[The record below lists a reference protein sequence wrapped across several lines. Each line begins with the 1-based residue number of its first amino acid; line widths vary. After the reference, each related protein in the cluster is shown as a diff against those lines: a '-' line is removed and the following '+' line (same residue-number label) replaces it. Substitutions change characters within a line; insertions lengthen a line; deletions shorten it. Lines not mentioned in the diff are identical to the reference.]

1 MKKINV
7 LDKEIANQIAAGE
20 VIERPASIVKELIE
34 NSIDAGA
41 TQITI
46 EISGG
51 GAAYLRI
58 TDNGSGIYREDVIP
72 AFYRHAT
79 SKIRSSEDL
88 FSIRTLGFRGEALAS
103 IAAVAR
109 VEMMTKQAEEESGTF
124 LSIEGGEVKEH
135 KDIGCPNGT
144 TITVRE
150 LFYNVPARLKFLK
163 KDSTEN
169 SHVADIVEKLAL
181 SNVHISFKLI
191 INGRETLFTSG
202 DGSLQNCIYSLFG
215 RDIAQKCLK
224 VDYETHGMRLTG
236 MIGKSEIAKN
246 NRNFQIFY
254 INGRYI
260 KNRTIGYALEEAY
273 KNMMMA
279 GKHPFAI
286 LNIEVDPN
294 AADINVHPAKLEV
307 KFVNEKYVF
316 DLVYWGV
323 RNTLYEKRS
332 IPVIRTEE
340 PKRPAY
346 QQPFFDFAKETV
358 PNPPKAEQVKFQQF
372 QPKYKTPEKG
382 HTYNY
387 EDFVTAVKQHEPQ
400 IPPKTEVPVKADPPK
415 QALEPIAQSESE
427 EIPEYRIIGQVFE
440 SYLLLEMNGELVFV
454 DQHAAHERLRF
465 EKLKS
470 GGAAA
475 LAQVLLTPVIIKLSH
490 VEHSLVSENKN
501 FFEELGYSLE
511 NFGNSDI
518 IIRQAPVF
526 TEKDDVEA
534 VFLELIRN
542 LSKHSINMDIE
553 TLDHA
558 YNIMACRSAVKA
570 NHPLNE
576 REIKQLV
583 DDILKLP
590 NINTCPHGRPI
601 MFGMTKGFIEKQ
613 FKRT

>member
-7 LDKEIANQIAAGE
+7 LDKEIANKIAAGE
-20 VIERPASIVKELIE
+20 VIERPASVVKELIE

-41 TQITI
+41 AQITV

-51 GAAYLRI
+51 GAAFLRI

-88 FSIRTLGFRGEALAS
+88 FSIQTLGFRGEALAS
-103 IAAVAR
+103 VAAVAR
-109 VEMMTKQAEEESGTF
+109 VEMMTKQRDEDSGTF

-135 KDIGCPNGT
+135 KDIGCPDGT

-150 LFYNVPARLKFLK
+150 LFFNVPARLKFLK
-163 KDSTEN
+163 KDTTES
-169 SHVADIVEKLAL
+169 SHIADIVEKLAL
-181 SNVHISFKLI
+181 SNVNISFKLI
-191 INGRETLFTSG
+191 NNGREILFTAG

-215 RDIAQKCLK
+215 RETAQNCLK
-224 VDYETHGMRLTG
+224 VDYETHGMRVTG
-236 MIGKSEIAKN
+236 MIGKSELAKN

-273 KNMMMA
+273 KNLMMV
-279 GKHPFAI
+279 GKHPFAV

-307 KFVNEKYVF
+307 KFVNDKYVF
-316 DLVYWGV
+316 DLVYWGT

-346 QQPFFDFAKETV
+346 RQPFFDFAKETV

-382 HTYNY
+382 RTYEY
-387 EDFVTAVKQHEPQ
+387 EDFVSAVQQPKPAPEKEQ
-400 IPPKTEVPVKADPPK
+400 KTELPEETR
-415 QALEPIAQSESE
+415 EPIIKSAGE
-427 EIPEYRIIGQVFE
+427 ELPQYRIIGQVFE
-440 SYLLLEMNGELVFV
+440 SFILLEMDGELVLL

-475 LAQVLLTPVIIKLSH
+475 LSQVLLAPVIIKLSH
-490 VEHSLVSENKN
+490 IEHSLVNENKS

-534 VFLELIRN
+534 VFLELVQN
-542 LSKHSINMDIE
+542 LSKNSQNMDIE
-553 TLDHA
+553 TLDNA

-570 NHPLNE
+570 NHRLEEP
-576 REIKQLV
+576 EIKRLV
-583 DDILKLP
+583 DDVLKLP

-601 MFGMTKGFIEKQ
+601 MFGMTKGYIEKQ